1 LLGPSNNLNI
11 GYVKKKKNRP
21 NYYAGKL
28 LTILLVDCIYKWQKM
43 PLGPVERTGNME
55 KVINLLAVPSV
66 SVIFKNYKIA
76 KFFLITEEIS
86 QKVY

>member
-1 LLGPSNNLNI
+1 
-11 GYVKKKKNRP
+11 
-21 NYYAGKL
+21 
-28 LTILLVDCIYKWQKM
+28 M

>member
-1 LLGPSNNLNI
+1 MKLPSL
-11 GYVKKKKNRP
+11 
-21 NYYAGKL
+21 
-28 LTILLVDCIYKWQKM
+28 CIIFISWPCFMQHFFHLEMCKKWQKM

-66 SVIFKNYKIA
+66 SVIFKNYIIA
-76 KFFLITEEIS
+76 KFFVITEEIS